1 MLGFFK
7 RKVFK
12 TFMLPR
18 GVIRRYHC
26 WKRMAWDS
34 REGLRGMAY
43 FMESSNSNYNYAHR
57 GHANKLSIVFFFWLG
72 LMNLSPDLGERNGAY
87 KWCCL

>member
-43 FMESSNSNYNYAHR
+43 FMESSNSNYNYAHHD
-57 GHANKLSIVFFFWLG
+57 HANKLSTVFFLARVNEPFPRPG
-72 LMNLSPDLGERNGAY
+72 GK
-87 KWCCL
+87 KWCL